1 MAGDSGSG
9 RSCTACGRPLSR
21 YNPDE
26 RCQACVR
33 AETPEQHPYESR
45 SASALPVSEL
55 FTEPQEIGQARE
67 KIHVKTPNWIL
78 RRIREG
84 ERNETRS
91 EFAKA
96 MARTAREMGESVE
109 PSERYV
115 ARLEDGD
122 VRYPHAAYR
131 RVLVALCGRPITE
144 LGFNR
149 PQTSQNAPSEDGSF
163 HLESYRSA
171 DIATQVAL
179 PQTGL
184 FRLVPVGNSALYDAD
199 AAAMLAFRAADLQVG
214 GGHLYASVIR
224 YLHSDVAPRL
234 FGSDG
239 ESADNRVVF
248 TAAGALTEMAGW
260 MAHDA
265 GSDATAKLHFE
276 RALALV
282 EVGGDQQLSAHIL
295 GSMSHLANHLNQ
307 PDEAIERA
315 RQGQAVLNSCPPNPD
330 LIARLLALEARG
342 FAAKEVKDSAI
353 CGQLL
358 LRAEK
363 ALETFPAEPISP
375 WVSHFDEGSLASE
388 AARCMRQLG
397 DLTEAR
403 RQAERII
410 ELRPGNRT
418 RSRAL
423 GQLILATVLI
433 RQGKPDE
440 ACVVAQ
446 EVINSTQ
453 SLGSYLVI
461 RQLIDLK
468 PLLEPYRSIVAVA
481 DFLGFLDDALSQR
494 QWLYQWLTRGA
505 S

>member
-1 MAGDSGSG
+1 MSAANGSG
-9 RSCTACGRPLSR
+9 RNCADCGLPLSR
-21 YNPDE
+21 YNPDD
-26 RCQACVR
+26 RCQSCLRTGMPPRRPEGRRRRVPDYLPAEILARPDFRDACARHDFGAMFLIMHEYRDQGWTFSHIGRRCEITNIRTYTKCGTQPESLYLIERVSDGLHIPADMLRIGRR
-33 AETPEQHPYESR
+33 AWESESV
-45 SASALPVSEL
+45 SAEL
-55 FTEPQEIGQARE
+55 FAEPQEIGSFD
-67 KIHVKTPNWIL
+67 P
-78 RRIREG
+78 G
-84 ERNETRS
+84 S
-91 EFAKA
+91 
-96 MARTAREMGESVE
+96 
-109 PSERYV
+109 
-115 ARLEDGD
+115 
-122 VRYPHAAYR
+122 YP
-131 RVLVALCGRPITE
+131 
-144 LGFNR
+144 
-149 PQTSQNAPSEDGSF
+149 
-163 HLESYRSA
+163 SA
-171 DIATQVAL
+171 DIVAQVAL

-184 FRLVPVGNSALYDAD
+184 FRLVPFGNSALYDAD
-199 AAAMLAFRAADLQVG
+199 AMAMQAFRTADLQVG
-214 GGHLYASVIR
+214 GGHLYASVTR

-239 ESADNRVVF
+239 ESTDSRVIF

-265 GSDATAKLHFE
+265 GSDAIAKLHFE

-282 EVGGDQQLSAHIL
+282 EVGGDRQLSAHIL
-295 GSMSHLANHLNQ
+295 GSMSHLASHLNQ
-307 PDEAIERA
+307 PDKAIERA
-315 RQGQAVLNSCPPNPD
+315 RQGQAVLNSGPPNPD

-342 FAAKEVKDSAI
+342 FAAKKSEGSTII

-363 ALETFPAEPISP
+363 ALEIFPAEPISP
-375 WVSHFDEGSLASE
+375 WVSRFDEGSLASE

-397 DLTEAR
+397 DLTEER

-410 ELRPGNRT
+410 ELRPGTRT

-433 RQGKPDE
+433 RQGELDE

-468 PLLEPYRSIVAVA
+468 PLLEPYRSTAVIA
-481 DFLGFLDDALSQR
+481 DFLGFLDEALSQR
-494 QWLYQWLTRGA
+494 QWLYQWLTRGV